1 MRTLSGPQVVEP
13 HEALE
18 VDMRLL
24 RSALSGLSGSA
35 TRGALTL
42 FIEGLEEGGAVVGK
56 LSDLL
61 TPQEAGEMIGV
72 SRQYVD
78 KLIAS
83 GRLRAQLKPDSTH
96 RVIRTSDVV
105 AFTRKREE
113 GHARID
119 ATIDELIEAG
129 LEY

>member
-1 MRTLSGPQVVEP
+1 MKKLSGTQIVEAD
-13 HEALE
+13 EVLE
-18 VDMRLL
+18 VDLRLL
-24 RSALSGLSGSA
+24 RSLLPNLSGSA
-35 TRGALTL
+35 TRGALTF
-42 FIEGLEEGGAVVGK
+42 FIEGLEGGGAVVGK
-56 LSDLL
+56 LGDLL

-83 GRLRAQLKPDSTH
+83 GRLRAQYKPGSTH
-96 RVIRTSDVV
+96 RIIRASDVL